1 MKFQMKGQK
10 ENLLKLAKEGRGVE
24 FKGILLHLQ
33 KDNSFSLI

>member
-24 FKGILLHLQ
+24 FKGIFLHLVN
-33 KDNSFSLI
+33 KIDFA